1 MRREPVLGKLV
12 VCLDA
17 AKGGWVFGTVP
28 VKARAVGPAWSRAP
42 RIERLSEPHETGSE
56 MKHLGVWFH
65 VKEVSVS
72 KKENYLLLV
81 PLSPLLLFFGAY
93 DATLKYE
100 RRASISAC
108 YNRRW
113 HINLRPA
120 LNVQNVEQCMHV
132 NFEGS
137 FYALELKKIPVWS
150 LTYLG
155 GGLRHFH
162 AGLRPPNARAPRT
175 HGAGTPSRSFPVRYK
190 ALYSPSVPDVSA
202 PAHLRRWPPWP

>member
-1 MRREPVLGKLV
+1 
-12 VCLDA
+12 
-17 AKGGWVFGTVP
+17 
-28 VKARAVGPAWSRAP
+28 
-42 RIERLSEPHETGSE
+42 

-137 FYALELKKIPVWS
+137 FYAL
-150 LTYLG
+150 
-155 GGLRHFH
+155 
-162 AGLRPPNARAPRT
+162 
-175 HGAGTPSRSFPVRYK
+175 
-190 ALYSPSVPDVSA
+190 
-202 PAHLRRWPPWP
+202 